1 MYLATPVVILVWF
14 GVYQRI
20 EAVYDF
26 AISYDDDT
34 YTTDASALTICCLK
48 IYCCKIFVCLWL
60 GGNGQDIKDST
71 PRFAVK
77 LTPER
82 NEELREKFSAVQPA
96 WHWNKKHWS
105 DIYYAQLKE
114 SQVKEWIKES
124 YLLIA
129 SKLPKAIRQKYIQG

>member
-1 MYLATPVVILVWF
+1 MNIEQVRSYALSLYGVTEDQAF
-14 GVYQRI
+14 G
-20 EAVYDF
+20 
-26 AISYDDDT
+26 DDIIN
-34 YTTDASALTICCLK
+34 YRLEG
-48 IYCCKIFVCLWL
+48 KIFVCLWL

>member
-1 MYLATPVVILVWF
+1 MNIEQVRSYALSLYGVTEDQAF
-14 GVYQRI
+14 G
-20 EAVYDF
+20 
-26 AISYDDDT
+26 DDIINFR
-34 YTTDASALTICCLK
+34 LEG
-48 IYCCKIFVCLWL
+48 KIFVCLWL

-105 DIYYAQLKE
+105 DIYYVLCATERITSKRMDQRIVSAHSVKT
-114 SQVKEWIKES
+114 SQSNQTEI
-124 YLLIA
+124 YTRI
-129 SKLPKAIRQKYIQG
+129 I